1 MTTVKNILACLML
14 VASSSVFAFMPA
26 AGIWGVDSE
35 DNGLPG
41 RGFQIEAENEIMIFT
56 YFGYRPDGSGTF
68 HVASGPIINNTF
80 TSALLNTQGGTSM
93 GGVHQDAA
101 VAGSAGNVT
110 INFTSGKH
118 GFITFPGEPQRAI
131 SKRPFGYAEGPD
143 GLLGTWLFTMVVGQ
157 TPFSEV
163 RNLSSKTGTRT
174 TTGNGIVTN
183 STANFTC
190 EYQISGTLAGIVAC
204 FNLPVVTGSQVY
216 FLKISGDKGDGV
228 ALSLLASGSVSTSQN
243 GYANRIATKSGIKTG
258 LTDGSTASLT
268 QHSQLAPDQASSHA
282 TEQLSNE
289 KSMSSEDLANAEALK
304 TLALQTQVVI
314 QTIQ

>member
-1 MTTVKNILACLML
+1 MTTVKNTLACLML

-26 AGIWGVDSE
+26 AGMWGVDSE

-41 RGFQIEAENEIMIFT
+41 RGFQIEAENEIMVFT

-68 HVASGPIINNTF
+68 HYASGPIINNTF

-93 GGVHQDAA
+93 GGVHQDAV

-163 RNLSSKTGTRT
+163 RNLSIKTGTAT
-174 TTGNGIVTN
+174 STGNGIVTN

-190 EYQISGTLAGIVAC
+190 EYQISGTFAGAVAC
-204 FNLPVVTGSQVY
+204 FNFPQVTGSRGY
-216 FLKISGDKGDGV
+216 LLKISGDEGDGV
-228 ALSLLASGSVSTSQN
+228 ALSLVSTNSFSASN
-243 GYANRIATKSGIKTG
+243 GYANRIETKSGIKTG
-258 LTDGSTASLT
+258 LNDGTIASLT
-268 QHSQLAPDQASSHA
+268 QHSQLAPDQVSSHA

-289 KSMSSEDLANAEALK
+289 KSMSSGDLTNAEALK
-304 TLALQTQVVI
+304 TLALQTQVVM